1 MKFITAILKGVI
13 LLKKKLDMNTLKK
26 KFDLNQWFKK
36 PNKDNPEEKLDS
48 KQEQQSSSIF
58 LTIVRK
64 EFTDYIRSWRI
75 IILLVII
82 LLTCLGSLYTA
93 IMTISDVISESGNEA
108 EEIAKDSYLFLKLFT
123 VSDGTLPPFITFVS
137 FLGPLLGIALGFDA
151 VNSER
156 NRGTLSRLMAQ
167 PIPRDYVL
175 NAKFVAALL
184 INIILFFAL
193 GLLVMA
199 FGILMIGIPP
209 SAEEFLRIMAFL
221 GLCSV
226 YIAFWLN
233 LSILFSVRF
242 KQAATSALSGIAI
255 WLFFSVFYSMIVNLI
270 TRSVIRP
277 DTATDIADAIQK
289 QEHVLTLLR
298 LSPNYLFSESTTTLL
313 SPTVRSLG
321 PLSME
326 QTAGAI
332 AGPLP
337 LNQSLILIWPQ
348 LTGLIAATLICFA
361 ISYILF
367 MRQEIRPN

>member
-1 MKFITAILKGVI
+1 MKFITAILKGVTV
-13 LLKKKLDMNTLKK
+13 LKKLKLEFIKN
-26 KFDLNQWFKK
+26 F
-36 PNKDNPEEKLDS
+36 NKQKAN
-48 KQEQQSSSIF
+48 SIF

-64 EFTDYIRSWRI
+64 EFTDYIKSWRI
-75 IILLVII
+75 IILLLII
-82 LLTCLGSLYTA
+82 ALTCLGSLYTA
-93 IMTISDVISESGNEA
+93 VTTINDVISDSANEA
-108 EEIAKDSYLFLKLFT
+108 EEIAKSSYLFLKLFT

-156 NRGTLSRLMAQ
+156 TRGTLSRLMAQ

-184 INIILFFAL
+184 VNILLFFSL

-199 FGILMIGIPP
+199 FGILMMGIPP
-209 SAEEFLRIMAFL
+209 SREEFLRIIAFL
-221 GLCSV
+221 TLCIV

-233 LSILFSVRF
+233 LAILFSVRF

-255 WLFFSVFYSMIVNLI
+255 WIFFSVFYSMLVNLVTKSI
-270 TRSVIRP
+270 IKP
-277 DTATDIADAIQK
+277 ETATNIEDAIHK
-289 QEHVLTLLR
+289 QENILNLMR
-298 LSPNYLFSESTTTLL
+298 FSPNYLYSESTTTLL
-313 SPTVRSLG
+313 SPSVRSLG

-326 QTAGAI
+326 QTSGAI

-361 ISYILF
+361 ISYLLF
-367 MRQEIRPN
+367 MRQEIRTN